1 MLSDALREMELA
13 VRADAERRRRRREA
27 RAELTRAESYA
38 AQVEELI
45 ELDRLSAPESLVTE
59 IRRFVRGHSRRM
71 AGALSG
77 RPCPQRLLDVLFE
90 VQERIQQQRLPS
102 AA

>member
-1 MLSDALREMELA
+1 MLRDALREMELA
-13 VRADAERRRRRREA
+13 ARADEERRRRRQAE

-38 AQVEELI
+38 AQVEELL
-45 ELDRLSAPESLVTE
+45 ELERFSVPETLVSE
-59 IRRFVRGHSRRM
+59 IRRFVRGYSRRM
-71 AGALSG
+71 ARALSG

-90 VQERIQQQRLPS
+90 VQERIQQQRVPS